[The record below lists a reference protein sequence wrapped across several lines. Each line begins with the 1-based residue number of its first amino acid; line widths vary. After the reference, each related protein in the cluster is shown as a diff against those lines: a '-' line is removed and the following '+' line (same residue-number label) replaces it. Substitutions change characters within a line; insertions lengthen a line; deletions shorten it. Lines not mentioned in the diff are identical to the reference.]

1 MIAMSNE
8 CCVQKA
14 HGFWEARVN
23 IRIWDEQLIG
33 QDINVFLSCMRD
45 DQSITLGLGE
55 LVPIMLFM
63 YDTSHT

>member
-8 CCVQKA
+8 CCVQQA
-14 HGFWEARVN
+14 HRFWEARV
-23 IRIWDEQLIG
+23 IGIWDEQLIG